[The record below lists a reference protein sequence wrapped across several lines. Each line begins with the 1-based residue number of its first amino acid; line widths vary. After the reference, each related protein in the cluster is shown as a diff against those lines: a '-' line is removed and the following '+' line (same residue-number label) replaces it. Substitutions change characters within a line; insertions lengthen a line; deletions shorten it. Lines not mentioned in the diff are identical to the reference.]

1 MPQHASVVIVG
12 AGLAGLTTALA
23 LHRAGVD
30 VLVVEAAAVPGG
42 RIATVT
48 FPDGATAEIGAQEFW
63 SGGAAYP
70 LLTALELPMVTGPGR
85 SSMIIDGELHEHG
98 RRSESALA
106 GFTALTA
113 LVDRY
118 RRAPASA
125 PHDLT
130 IQELIYAEVG
140 HAPAAAWAQI
150 LVEIE
155 TAFGWDDLAAADG
168 IAELAPFF
176 GGENGLGQPCGWV
189 AGGNAAV
196 VRALIDRLP
205 ADAVQYRTSV
215 RRIADGRAGGSR
227 PGDGRSGVTISGVRD
242 GGRDWTAT
250 ADHVVVAVPPWRA
263 VEIDLDLRTTLPI
276 RHALSSIGTGGY
288 LKVVLRLRSEFA
300 GRWAEHGAELF
311 PLLTDSAA
319 GCLYLDDPG
328 DGRDLLLTAL
338 VPQPRVGALF
348 DRPPAVAV
356 SAIVRTLEQLPI
368 RTGKTGAAGAAG
380 LFAGLAAHVTDHRV
394 YPHPQAVTRWSAQLR
409 RSRFDPLSAM
419 IRRPHGRVHLAG
431 DGTECCHTDGA
442 VASAGRVVGQILGL
456 AEDGIRVP
464 A

>member
-1 MPQHASVVIVG
+1 
-12 AGLAGLTTALA
+12 
-23 LHRAGVD
+23 
-30 VLVVEAAAVPGG
+30 
-42 RIATVT
+42 
-48 FPDGATAEIGAQEFW
+48 EIGAQEFW
-63 SGGAAYP
+63 TGGAAYP

-85 SSMIIDGELHEHG
+85 SSMIIDGELHEYG
-98 RRSESALA
+98 RRSESDLA
-106 GFTALTA
+106 GFSTLSA
-113 LVDRY
+113 LVNRY
-118 RRAPASA
+118 RHAPASA
-125 PHDLT
+125 PHDPT
-130 IQELIYAEVG
+130 IQELINAVVG
-140 HAPAAAWAQI
+140 HTPAAEWARI
-150 LVEIE
+150 LLEIE
-155 TAFGWDDLAAADG
+155 TASGWDDLAAADG
-168 IAELAPFF
+168 MAELAPFF
-176 GGENGLGQPCGWV
+176 GGQDGLGQPCGWV

-205 ADAVQYRTSV
+205 GDAVQYRTSV
-215 RRIADGRAGGSR
+215 RRIADGRAGDSR
-227 PGDGRSGVTISGVRD
+227 PGAGRSGVTISGVRD
-242 GGRDWTAT
+242 DGRDWAAT

-263 VEIDLDLRTTLPI
+263 VEIDLDLHSTLPI

-300 GRWAEHGAELF
+300 GRWAAHGAELF

-328 DGRDLLLTAL
+328 DGRDLVLTAL
-338 VPQPRVGALF
+338 VPQPRAGALF
-348 DRPPAVAV
+348 GCSTEAAV

-368 RTGKTGAAGAAG
+368 HAGATGAAG
-380 LFAGLAAHVTDHRV
+380 LFAGLSGHVTGHRV